1 MNEALPRQFYRFL
14 IARGASAIALQTAAV
29 AFGWHMYDLTG
40 SPMDLGLVGLVQFL
54 PAVALVFVVGHV
66 ADRFR
71 RNRVVGSA
79 QLFMALFLL
88 LLTFGSHLGRADR
101 EAILIVLFLTGVARS
116 FEFATSQAIPPLL
129 VDNSQLPRAL
139 ALGGSVRQACI
150 IAGPL
155 LGGFLYLAG
164 PATVYGVSAL
174 LYLCSAG
181 IVLSL
186 RIARPTAHPEPVSLS
201 SLFAGVTFIRSRPVV
216 LGAISLDLFAVLL
229 GGATA
234 LLPIFARDILHAGP
248 WGLGFLRAAPAVGA
262 LAASLWLARN
272 PLHRRVGRTMFGAVA
287 CFGLATIIFALSHSL
302 TISILALAILGGAD
316 MISVVIRAT
325 LVQLETPDEMRGR
338 VSAINAI
345 FIGTSNEFGEFES
358 GLTAAWFGA
367 VPAACIG
374 GIGTLA
380 VVLIWMRLFPDL
392 LRRERLRSG

>member
-1 MNEALPRQFYRFL
+1 MTVALPLQFIRYL
-14 IARGASAIALQTAAV
+14 VARGASAIALQTAAV

-40 SPMDLGLVGLVQFL
+40 NPFDLGLVGLVQFL

-66 ADRFR
+66 ADRFKR
-71 RNRVVGSA
+71 SIVVGTA
-79 QLFMALFLL
+79 QLFMALGLLFL
-88 LLTFGSHLGRADR
+88 TISSHAGRADR
-101 EAILIVLFLTGVARS
+101 GTILLLLFLIGIARS

-129 VDNSQLPRAL
+129 VDNTQLPRAL

-164 PATVYGVSAL
+164 PAAVYGCSAL
-174 LYLCSAG
+174 LYLCSAA
-181 IVLSL
+181 IVFSL
-186 RIARPTAHPEPVSLS
+186 RIARPGTEREPVRLTT
-201 SLFAGVTFIRSRPVV
+201 LFAGVTFIRSRPVV

-272 PLHRRVGRTMFGAVA
+272 PLHRRVGRIMFGSVA
-287 CFGLATIIFALSHSL
+287 CFGVATVVFALSRSL
-302 TISILALAILGGAD
+302 LLSILALALLGGAD

-358 GLTAAWFGA
+358 GITAAWFGV

-374 GIGTLA
+374 GIGTLL
-380 VVLIWMRLFPDL
+380 VVLIWMRLFPEL
-392 LRRERLRSG
+392 VQRERLRSI

>member
-1 MNEALPRQFYRFL
+1 MPLPRQFIRYL
-14 IARGASAIALQTAAV
+14 VARGASAIALQTAAV

-40 SPMDLGLVGLVQFL
+40 NPFDLGLVGLVQFL

-66 ADRFR
+66 ADRFKR
-71 RNRVVGSA
+71 SIVVGTA
-79 QLFMALFLL
+79 QLFMAVGLLFLSLTSHAGLADRGTILFLL
-88 LLTFGSHLGRADR
+88 F
-101 EAILIVLFLTGVARS
+101 LIGIARS

-164 PATVYGVSAL
+164 PATVYGCSAL
-174 LYLCSAG
+174 LYLCSAV

-186 RIARPTAHPEPVSLS
+186 RIARPAAEREPVSLAT
-201 SLFAGVTFIRSRPVV
+201 LFAGVTFIRSRPVV

-248 WGLGFLRAAPAVGA
+248 WGLGLLRAAPAVGA

-272 PLHRRVGRTMFGAVA
+272 PLHRRVGRRMFAAVA
-287 CFGLATIIFALSHSL
+287 WFGVATIVFALSRSL
-302 TISILALAILGGAD
+302 PLSILALAILGGAD

-358 GLTAAWFGA
+358 GITAAWFGV

-374 GIGTLA
+374 GIGTLI
-380 VVLIWMRLFPDL
+380 VVLLWMRLFPEL
-392 LRRERLRSG
+392 VQRERLRSG